1 MQIARNYL
9 HRTIRRVFLLARIMP
24 LPVVAPTGEDH
35 TPSILSPFPVNRN
48 SLSFHNFSSS
58 RIIGA
63 ITIYRECVIGV
74 CAVGAAAGAESK
86 FIIRAAAYRNLIY
99 SVLYVK
105 LLLISVS
112 FLSFFFFFRFAI
124 SKARGIRNGI
134 SFRRRRINR
143 RTRVRSLINY
153 FFDDTRPSFRFVRN
167 GTEGSCE

>member
-1 MQIARNYL
+1 
-9 HRTIRRVFLLARIMP
+9 MP

-35 TPSILSPFPVNRN
+35 TPSILFPFPVNRN
-48 SLSFHNFSSS
+48 SLSFDFNFSSS

-63 ITIYRECVIGV
+63 ITIYGGKCVIGV
-74 CAVGAAAGAESK
+74 CAAAGAESK

-153 FFDDTRPSFRFVRN
+153 FFDDTRASFRFVRN

>member
-35 TPSILSPFPVNRN
+35 TPSILFPFPVNRN

-63 ITIYRECVIGV
+63 ITIYGGKCVIGV

-124 SKARGIRNGI
+124 SKARRIRNGI
-134 SFRRRRINR
+134 SFRWRRINR
-143 RTRVRSLINY
+143 RTRSLINY